1 MFKLYGIYMVFESSL
16 NTKYLRREI
25 LKSKQIVG
33 IVKNNN
39 LME

>member
-1 MFKLYGIYMVFESSL
+1 MVFESSL
-16 NTKYLRREI
+16 NAKYLRREI
-25 LKSKQIVG
+25 LKSKEIVR